1 MHPGPDVHRDAVEP
15 GNGSGARHGEWTG
28 RPVRAGGRATSRH
41 GEYSASMRMID
52 GSDRIE
58 WTIDVGGLS
67 RDDLIAR
74 LDARG
79 IHRNPFAE
87 TLLADAVFDDAAH
100 ETITVV
106 ERSVSDLGFPDGATL
121 PDVFGAAARH
131 GLGLCPPVTAP
142 YLRLATLD
150 QATAPDSILSTGRAP
165 TGSLNVA
172 APVPRA
178 DHDYPK
184 GFHLRVIDGVPWLR
198 GYRCDD
204 EHVLSPDDRFA
215 FRAPAGGPNS

>member
-1 MHPGPDVHRDAVEP
+1 MG
-15 GNGSGARHGEWTG
+15 GA
-28 RPVRAGGRATSRH
+28 
-41 GEYSASMRMID
+41 
-52 GSDRIE
+52 DRTAWSIE
-58 WTIDVGGLS
+58 IGGLA
-67 RDDLIAR
+67 RAELITQ

-79 IHRNPFAE
+79 IHRNLFAE
-87 TLLADAVFDDAAH
+87 ILLADAVFDDVAH

-106 ERSVSDLGFPDGATL
+106 ERSVADLGFLDGATL
-121 PDVFGAAARH
+121 PGVFGAAARH

-150 QATAPDSILSTGRAP
+150 QATAPDGILSTGRAP

-172 APVPRA
+172 CPVLRA

-184 GFHLRVIDGVPWLR
+184 GFYLRVIDGVPWLR

-204 EHVLSPDDRFA
+204 EHVLSPNDRFA

>member
-1 MHPGPDVHRDAVEP
+1 
-15 GNGSGARHGEWTG
+15 
-28 RPVRAGGRATSRH
+28 
-41 GEYSASMRMID
+41 MRMID
-52 GSDRIE
+52 GSDRAE

-67 RDDLIAR
+67 RGDLIAR
-74 LDARG
+74 LDACG

-87 TLLADAVFDDAAH
+87 ILLADAVFDDAAH
-100 ETITVV
+100 ETVAVV

-131 GLGLCPPVTAP
+131 GLGLCPPITAP

-150 QATAPDSILSTGRAP
+150 QASAPDSILSTGRAP
-165 TGSLNVA
+165 TGSLHVA
-172 APVPRA
+172 SPPLRA

-184 GFHLRVIDGVPWLR
+184 GFYLRVIDGVPWLR

-204 EHVLSPDDRFA
+204 EYVLSPGDRLA
-215 FRAPAGGPNS
+215 FRVLGSGPNS

>member
-1 MHPGPDVHRDAVEP
+1 
-15 GNGSGARHGEWTG
+15 
-28 RPVRAGGRATSRH
+28 
-41 GEYSASMRMID
+41 MRVID
-52 GSDRIE
+52 GSDRTS

-67 RDDLIAR
+67 RGDLIER
-74 LDARG
+74 LDAHG

-87 TLLADAVFDDAAH
+87 TLLADAVFDDAAR
-100 ETITVV
+100 ETVAVV
-106 ERSVSDLGFPDGATL
+106 ERSVADLGFLDGATL
-121 PDVFGAAARH
+121 PRVFDAAARH

-150 QATAPDSILSTGRAP
+150 QASAPDSILSTGRAP
-165 TGSLNVA
+165 TGSVNVA
-172 APVPRA
+172 SPVLRT

-184 GFHLRVIDGVPWLR
+184 GFYLRVIDGVPWLR

-215 FRAPAGGPNS
+215 FRAPTCGPNS